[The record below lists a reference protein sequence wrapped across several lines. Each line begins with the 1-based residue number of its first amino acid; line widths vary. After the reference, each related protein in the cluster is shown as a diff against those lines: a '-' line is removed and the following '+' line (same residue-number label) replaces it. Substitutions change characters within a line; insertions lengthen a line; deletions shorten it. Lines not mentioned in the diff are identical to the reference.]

1 MNENK
6 QCQCQSDV
14 LWTAWEQKKK
24 KNNSNNNEDS
34 EYSEFILTVNRKKS
48 VYFKQY
54 FLLCVCVCTREVR
67 PIVSC
72 VYCAYFARFILL
84 SIKIWTKAI
93 RLYSSNG
100 SQHWRN
106 MYVCMRKKTREYDKN
121 FVNDIACIYITSWHG
136 RSKIICQIRHTFWV
150 VMPLLTQYRRFSLYF
165 FFLITTAFYVEL
177 RWEYKMCQ

>member
-1 MNENK
+1 MKKDEMGESTFKWKSNKLPQNIHVFRWMRINSANVRAMYCELRENK
-6 QCQCQSDV
+6 
-14 LWTAWEQKKK
+14 KKK

-67 PIVSC
+67 PIVSG

-106 MYVCMRKKTREYDKN
+106 MYVCMRKKNER
-121 FVNDIACIYITSWHG
+121 IW
-136 RSKIICQIRHTFWV
+136 
-150 VMPLLTQYRRFSLYF
+150 
-165 FFLITTAFYVEL
+165 
-177 RWEYKMCQ
+177 